1 MSGWQLPTLTL
12 RWGAYFK
19 PDAADDLAI
28 VQLTAQAKDAG
39 LITKR
44 MALEKLQPTFG
55 IENIDQALE
64 ALEEEGAL
72 AKQEAA
78 DSMLAEQQ
86 NLHDLANG
94 TKPGGA
100 GAPGKAKP
108 KPSSG
113 GGVSGGSTPT
123 KAPQRSR

>member
-1 MSGWQLPTLTL
+1 MSGWQIPTLTL

-55 IENIDQALE
+55 IENIDEALD
-64 ALEEEGAL
+64 ALEEEA
-72 AKQEAA
+72 AQRKQEEA

-86 NLHDLANG
+86 NLHALANG
-94 TKPGGA
+94 TKPIGA
-100 GAPGKAKP
+100 GAAGGAKP
-108 KPSSG
+108 KPPFGGGSSG
-113 GGVSGGSTPT
+113 GATPT